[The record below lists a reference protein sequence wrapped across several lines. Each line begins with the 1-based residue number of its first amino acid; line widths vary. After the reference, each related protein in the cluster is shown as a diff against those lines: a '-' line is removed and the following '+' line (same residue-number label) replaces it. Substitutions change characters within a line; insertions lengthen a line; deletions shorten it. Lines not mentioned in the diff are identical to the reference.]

1 MPASSP
7 ADRVVRFGIF
17 ELDLSSGEL
26 RKSGTRVKLHDQ
38 PFQVLAI
45 LLSRPGEVVTREEIR
60 GKLWPDD
67 TFVDYDHGLNNAV
80 NRLREALGDTAETP
94 RFIETLPRRGYRFIG
109 AVNAAVAPRQ
119 NEIAAPVETVIEGSK
134 PVVPESKNP
143 PVATRRRNFLLA
155 LSLAVLI
162 VAAIVAFLY
171 LRKTSPVETTRLRPI
186 AILPFKTK
194 AVRKTT
200 TFFGSDSRMILR
212 RL

>member
-67 TFVDYDHGLNNAV
+67 TFVDYDHGLNNAI
-80 NRLREALGDTAETP
+80 NRLREALGDSAETP
-94 RFIETLPRRGYRFIG
+94 RFIETLPRKGYRFIG
-109 AVNAAVAPRQ
+109 QVAGDEYPTEAEYQ
-119 NEIAAPVETVIEGSK
+119 PAEGTPVAK
-134 PVVPESKNP
+134 PVSISDNIEEESKARP
-143 PVATRRRNFLLA
+143 RFLVTTLVCCFALA
-155 LSLAVLI
+155 LAV
-162 VAAIVAFLY
+162 
-171 LRKTSPVETTRLRPI
+171 I
-186 AILPFKTK
+186 A
-194 AVRKTT
+194 
-200 TFFGSDSRMILR
+200 
-212 RL
+212 